1 MASPMVQIQVTA
13 PISEAHK
20 TVLTDEAVEF
30 LKKLS
35 SNFEERRQQLLAARR
50 ERQAA

>member
-13 PISEAHK
+13 PVSDAHK
-20 TVLTDEAVEF
+20 TVLTDEAVTF

-35 SNFEERRQQLLAARR
+35 SEKKNKR
-50 ERQAA
+50 